1 MVWKYIVFNIYI
13 KNKRISDILMKSIQ
27 IISIL
32 LSKFLEL
39 ISIVFIISFIGILI
53 SCGIKNPVESELE
66 DIFLNK
72 EFVADAFGNSDETTS
87 EAEMD
92 SINNYFASNTEAW
105 GFGGMPETY
114 FNKNE
119 ISSAEAIGAISGKL
133 HGPFKSEAE
142 LRRFKEQALFLWA
155 TDKFGIYVFVSENN
169 KPNQYRL
176 KYTYK
181 NSGGLD
187 TKTGELIPMIVYNL
201 TM

>member
-1 MVWKYIVFNIYI
+1 
-13 KNKRISDILMKSIQ
+13 MKSIQ

-66 DIFLNK
+66 DIFLDK
-72 EFVADAFGNSDETTS
+72 DLIADAFRNSDGTASET
-87 EAEMD
+87 EVD
-92 SINNYFASNTEAW
+92 SINNYFTSNTEAW

-119 ISSAEAIGAISGKL
+119 MPLSEVITSVSRGL
-133 HGPFKSEAE
+133 WGPFKSEAE
-142 LRRFKEQALFLWA
+142 LRDCKERALFLWT
-155 TDKFGIYVFVSENN
+155 TDQFGIYVFVSENN